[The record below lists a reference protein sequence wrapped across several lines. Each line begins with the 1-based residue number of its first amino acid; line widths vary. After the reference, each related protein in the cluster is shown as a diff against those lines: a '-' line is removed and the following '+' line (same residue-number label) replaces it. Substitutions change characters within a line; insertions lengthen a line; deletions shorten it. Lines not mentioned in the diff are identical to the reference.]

1 MATTVHA
8 HLTETTK
15 IPQSETD
22 RSSGLYGCSSSYAA
36 GLPIK
41 KKKSL
46 LLLDDGCVKRQTP
59 EGTLE
64 KESEIK
70 VIIYQ
75 DIAGMQISVS
85 ASLFRQRFLVCSSG
99 YILCFEPAGCRRDK
113 MMESGNK
120 KNKKNLSESK

>member
-1 MATTVHA
+1 M
-8 HLTETTK
+8 
-15 IPQSETD
+15 
-22 RSSGLYGCSSSYAA
+22 
-36 GLPIK
+36 
-41 KKKSL
+41 
-46 LLLDDGCVKRQTP
+46 DDGCVKRQTP

-85 ASLFRQRFLVCSSG
+85 ASLFRQRFLVCSSD

-120 KNKKNLSESK
+120 KNKKNLSESKWEIPDSMKQTSVQTWRNTLEHL